1 MSITDVLKQGE
12 QFVKDNS
19 STLLTAVGVAGTVGT
34 AVLTGRATLKASH
47 ILHEEALQHSGR
59 EEGRTIGNDFVG
71 LPDFDAKEKVK
82 MVWPLYIPP
91 IVTGTL
97 TITSIVMAN
106 RINSKKIATLAALY
120 GLSEQRLK
128 EYRDKVAEKV
138 TGPKATDIRDSIAQD
153 RVNNT
158 PGSEVIIT
166 GDGKVL
172 CFDPLTG
179 RYFESTNEDLKRAEN
194 RVNEIILNHEKA
206 SLSDFCD
213 QIGLKRTTLTDE
225 IGWNLHTSG
234 LCDLYI
240 TSTIADNDRPCL
252 VVDFENSPTHE
263 YVNRD

>member
-19 STLLTAVGVAGTVGT
+19 STLLTAVGVTGTVAT
-34 AVLTGRATLKASH
+34 AVLTGRASIKAHTLIYDEQIRMQLS
-47 ILHEEALQHSGR
+47 IPEPRVVPDEE
-59 EEGRTIGNDFVG
+59 
-71 LPDFDAKEKVK
+71 LPQIPMKDKVV
-82 MVWPLYIPP
+82 MTWPLFVVP
-91 IVTGTL
+91 VTTGAL
-97 TITSIVMAN
+97 TVTSIVMAN

-138 TGPKATDIRDSIAQD
+138 TGPKATDIRDSVAQD
-153 RVNNT
+153 QVSKT
-158 PGSEVIIT
+158 SGSEVIIT

-172 CFDPLTG
+172 CFDPVTG
-179 RYFESTNEDLKRAEN
+179 RFFESTHEDLKRAEN

-206 SLSDFCD
+206 SLSDFCE
-213 QIGLKRTTLTDE
+213 QIGLKKTTMTDE
-225 IGWNLHTSG
+225 IGWNLHTTG

-252 VVDFENSPTHE
+252 VVDFENPPTHE